1 MCGPMLIDAGTKERI
16 AAFNAT
22 FRTVSASP
30 FGADDEIG
38 MLNLMTPKS
47 CREVLRQADA
57 GKIVDLAL
65 DYFVGMPSWAAGG
78 DPPFQMWMTHTPGG
92 TVVDDVM
99 GVGRSQNELIT
110 YSGDAFS
117 MYTHCG
123 THLDTLNHFGYHGE
137 VFNHFHHHDH
147 LGSRGWTKN
156 GADKHPPVV
165 ARGIMLDIPA
175 LLGVDMLPSSYGITG
190 AELNDALRRQRL
202 ELRPGDVVLV
212 RTGRIKSWPD
222 PTAYMVDSPGLNLD
236 GAKFLAEAGAMMIGT
251 DTVSF
256 EQMPTEDE
264 DNWQVVHTYL
274 LAECGVPIME
284 VVDCEALAEE
294 GIDEF
299 AFVGACIKLRGATG
313 SPIRP
318 LAMPFAPR

>member
-236 GAKFLAEAGAMMIGT
+236 GAKFLAEAGAMMIGA

-256 EQMPTEDE
+256 EQMPTEVE

-274 LAECGVPIME
+274 LAECGIPIME

-299 AFVGACIKLRGATG
+299 AFVGACMKLRGATG

-318 LAMPFAPR
+318 LAMPFAAR

>member
-1 MCGPMLIDAGTKERI
+1 
-16 AAFNAT
+16 
-22 FRTVSASP
+22 
-30 FGADDEIG
+30 
-38 MLNLMTPKS
+38 
-47 CREVLRQADA
+47 
-57 GKIVDLAL
+57 
-65 DYFVGMPSWAAGG
+65 
-78 DPPFQMWMTHTPGG
+78 
-92 TVVDDVM
+92 VVDDVM

-123 THLDTLNHFGYHGE
+123 THLDTLNHFGYDGE

-147 LGSRGWTKN
+147 LGSRGWTRN

-175 LLGVDMLPSSYGITG
+175 LLGVEMLPSSYGITG
-190 AELNDALRRQRL
+190 AELNDALRRQKL

-299 AFVGACIKLRGATG
+299 AFVGACMKLRGATG

-318 LAMPFAPR
+318 LAMPFAAR

>member
-1 MCGPMLIDAGTKERI
+1 MCGPMLVDAGTKERI

-99 GVGRSQNELIT
+99 GVGRSQNEQIT

-123 THLDTLNHFGYHGE
+123 THLDTLNHFGYDGE

-175 LLGVDMLPSSYGITG
+175 LIGVEMLPSSYGITG
-190 AELNDALRRQRL
+190 AELNGALRRQKL

-222 PTAYMVDSPGLNLD
+222 PIAYMVDSPGLNLD
-236 GAKFLAEAGAMMIGT
+236 GAKFLAEAGAMMIGA

-256 EQMPTEDE
+256 EQMPTEVE

-274 LAECGVPIME
+274 LAECGIPIME

-299 AFVGACIKLRGATG
+299 AFVGACMKLRGATG

-318 LAMPFAPR
+318 LAMPFAAR

>member
-1 MCGPMLIDAGTKERI
+1 MLVDAGTKERI

-284 VVDCEALAEE
+284 VVDCEALADE

-299 AFVGACIKLRGATG
+299 AFVGACMKLRGATG

-318 LAMPFAPR
+318 LAMPFATR

>member
-1 MCGPMLIDAGTKERI
+1 MLIDAGTKERI

-190 AELNDALRRQRL
+190 AELNGALRRQQL

-222 PTAYMVDSPGLNLD
+222 PNAYMVDSPGLNLD

-284 VVDCEALAEE
+284 VVDCEALADE

-299 AFVGACIKLRGATG
+299 AFVGACMKLRGATG

-318 LAMPFAPR
+318 LAMPFAAR

>member
-284 VVDCEALAEE
+284 VVDCEALADE

-299 AFVGACIKLRGATG
+299 AFVGACMKLRGATG

-318 LAMPFAPR
+318 LAMPFAAR

>member
-1 MCGPMLIDAGTKERI
+1 MCGPMLVDAGTKERI

-190 AELNDALRRQRL
+190 AELNGALRRQQL

-284 VVDCEALAEE
+284 VVDCEALADE

-299 AFVGACIKLRGATG
+299 AFVGACMKLRGATG

-318 LAMPFAPR
+318 LAMPFATR

>member
-1 MCGPMLIDAGTKERI
+1 MLVDAGTKERI

>member
-165 ARGIMLDIPA
+165 ARGIMLDIPT
-175 LLGVDMLPSSYGITG
+175 LLGVDMLPGSYGITG
-190 AELNDALRRQRL
+190 AELNGALRRQKL

-236 GAKFLAEAGAMMIGT
+236 GATFLAEAGAMMIGT

-299 AFVGACIKLRGATG
+299 AFVGACMKLRGATG

-318 LAMPFAPR
+318 LAMPFATR